1 MVNRTVLISGAG
13 IGGPALAFWMRR
25 YGFAPT
31 VVEVAPA
38 PRPGG
43 HAVDLRGAGR
53 EVVERMGLLD
63 MALAERVDERGFA
76 YVDGRGRWTA
86 KMPADLFDGE
96 GLVAEIEIMRG
107 NLARILYDAIR
118 DGTECLFDD
127 RITGLTEDGDG
138 VTVAFASGTVRRFDI
153 VVGADGLHSGVRRLA
168 FGPEQEFVRHLG
180 GYMAYF
186 TVPDPG
192 NLDHWFLMH
201 GAPGGLVAGIRPENG
216 GTAKAMLS
224 FPPRSWITTG
234 ATCVPSRRSCA
245 PSSVERDGWC
255 HRFSPP
261 CPAPRTSTST
271 RSARSTWD
279 GGTGG
284 GRCCSVTPL
293 LGDAG
298 YCGSPLA
305 GLGTAMALV
314 GAYVLAGELSA
325 TPDDH
330 EAAFARYQNEMR
342 AYVKQCQTL
351 PPGGVKGFAPN
362 SALMIRMRNRSMRM
376 MTRWPMRTLMAKQFQ
391 KADAIALIDY
401 GGDLSTTELIRTAEQ

>member
-13 IGGPALAFWMRR
+13 IGGPALAFWLRR
-25 YGFAPT
+25 HGFAPT
-31 VVEVAPA
+31 VVEVAAA

-63 MALAERVDERGFA
+63 TVRAERVDERGFA
-76 YVDGRGRWTA
+76 YADGRGRWTA
-86 KMPADLFDGE
+86 RMPADLFDGE
-96 GLVAEIEIMRG
+96 GMVAEIEIMRG
-107 NLARILYDAIR
+107 NLTRILYDATR
-118 DGTECLFDD
+118 DGIEYLFNDQ
-127 RITGLTEDGDG
+127 IAGLTEDGDG
-138 VTVAFASGTVRRFDI
+138 VKVTFASGTVRRFDI

-216 GTAKAMLS
+216 GTAKAMLRAK
-224 FPPRSWITTG
+224 FTG
-234 ATCVPSRRSCA
+234 VGWLVPQILAAMPGAGDFYFDSLSQVHLGQWYR
-245 PSSVERDGWC
+245 G
-255 HRFSPP
+255 
-261 CPAPRTSTST
+261 RT
-271 RSARSTWD
+271 
-279 GGTGG
+279 
-284 GRCCSVTPL
+284 VL

-314 GAYVLAGELSA
+314 AAYVLAGELSA

-330 EAAFARYQNEMR
+330 EAAFARYQDEVR
-342 AYVKQCQTL
+342 DYVKQCQTL

-362 SALMIRMRNRSMRM
+362 SALMIRMRNLSMTM
-376 MTRWPMRTLMAKQFQ
+376 MTRWPMRALIARQFQ
-391 KADAIALIDY
+391 KADAITLKDY
-401 GGDLSTTELIRTAEQ
+401 

>member
-1 MVNRTVLISGAG
+1 MVDRTVLISGAG
-13 IGGPALAFWMRR
+13 IGGPALAFWLRR
-25 YGFAPT
+25 HGFVPT

-63 MALAERVDERGFA
+63 TVRAERVDERGLA
-76 YVDGRGRWTA
+76 YVDSRGRQTA
-86 KMPADLFDGE
+86 RMPADLFDGE
-96 GLVAEIEIMRG
+96 GIVAEIEIMRG
-107 NLARILYDAIR
+107 NLTRILYAATR
-118 DGTECLFDD
+118 DGTEYLFDD
-127 RITGLTEDGDG
+127 RIAGLTEDGNG
-138 VTVAFASGTVRRFDI
+138 VTATFASGTVRRFDI

-168 FGPEQEFVRHLG
+168 FGPEREFVRHLG

-224 FPPRSWITTG
+224 FT
-234 ATCVPSRRSCA
+234 
-245 PSSVERDGWC
+245 
-255 HRFSPP
+255 SPP
-261 CPAPRTSTST
+261 LDHDRRDVPRQQEIL
-271 RSARSTWD
+271 RAKF
-279 GGTGG
+279 TGVG
-284 GRCCSVTPL
+284 WLVPQILAAMPGAGDFYCDSLSQVHIGQWYRGRTVL

-314 GAYVLAGELSA
+314 AAYVLAGELSA

-330 EAAFARYQNEMR
+330 EAAFARYQDEMR

-362 SALMIRMRNRSMRM
+362 SALMIRMRDLSMGM
-376 MTRWPMRTLMAKQFQ
+376 MTRWPVRALFAKQFQ
-391 KADAIALIDY
+391 KADAITLKDY
-401 GGDLSTTELIRTAEQ
+401 

>member
-1 MVNRTVLISGAG
+1 MVHRTVLISGAG
-13 IGGPALAFWMRR
+13 IGGPALAFWLRR
-25 YGFAPT
+25 QGFAPT

-63 MALAERVDERGFA
+63 AIRAERVDERGFA

-96 GLVAEIEIMRG
+96 GMVAEIEIMRG
-107 NLARILYDAIR
+107 TLARILHDATR
-118 DGTECLFDD
+118 DGTEYLFND
-127 RITGLTEDGDG
+127 RITDLTEDGDG
-138 VTVAFASGTVRRFDI
+138 VEVTFASGVARRFDI

-186 TVPDPG
+186 TVPNPG

-224 FPPRSWITTG
+224 FTSAPLDYDRRDRVAQQEILHARFTG
-234 ATCVPSRRSCA
+234 VGWLVPQILAAMPDAGDFYFDSLSQVHLA
-245 PSSVERDGWC
+245 QW
-255 HRFSPP
+255 HRG
-261 CPAPRTSTST
+261 RT
-271 RSARSTWD
+271 
-279 GGTGG
+279 
-284 GRCCSVTPL
+284 VL

-298 YCGSPLA
+298 YCGSPLS

-314 GAYVLAGELSA
+314 AAYVLAGELSA

-330 EAAFARYQNEMR
+330 TAAFARYQDEMR
-342 AYVKQCQTL
+342 GYVKQCQTL
-351 PPGGVKGFAPN
+351 PPGGLKSFAPN
-362 SALMIRMRNRSMRM
+362 SAPMIRMRDLSMNM
-376 MTRWPMRTLMAKQFQ
+376 MTRWPMRPLIAKQFQ
-391 KADAIALIDY
+391 KADAITLKDY
-401 GGDLSTTELIRTAEQ
+401 PMMIH

>member
-1 MVNRTVLISGAG
+1 MANQTVLISGAG
-13 IGGPALAFWMRR
+13 IGGPALAFWLRR

-63 MALAERVDERGFA
+63 AVRAERVDERGFA
-76 YVDGRGRWTA
+76 YVDGRGRRTA
-86 KMPADLFDGE
+86 RMPADLFDGE
-96 GLVAEIEIMRG
+96 GMVAEIEIMRG
-107 NLARILYDAIR
+107 NLTRILYDATR
-118 DGTECLFDD
+118 DGIEYLFQD
-127 RITGLTEDGDG
+127 RITELTEDGDG
-138 VTVAFASGTVRRFDI
+138 VKVTFASGTVRRFDI
-153 VVGADGLHSGVRRLA
+153 VVGADGLHSGIRRLA

-201 GAPGGLVAGIRPENG
+201 GAPESGGM
-216 GTAKAMLS
+216 AKAMLS
-224 FPPRSWITTG
+224 FTSPPLDYDRRDVLAQQQILRARFTG
-234 ATCVPSRRSCA
+234 AGWLVPRMLAAMPGAGDFYFDSLSQVHMGQWYR
-245 PSSVERDGWC
+245 G
-255 HRFSPP
+255 
-261 CPAPRTSTST
+261 RT
-271 RSARSTWD
+271 
-279 GGTGG
+279 
-284 GRCCSVTPL
+284 VL

-325 TPDDH
+325 TPNDH
-330 EAAFARYQNEMR
+330 EAAFARHQDELR
-342 AYVKQCQTL
+342 DYVKQCQTL

-362 SALMIRMRNRSMRM
+362 SALMIRMRNLSMTM
-376 MTRWPMRTLMAKQFQ
+376 MTRWPMRALIARQFQ
-391 KADAIALIDY
+391 KADAITLKDY
-401 GGDLSTTELIRTAEQ
+401 

>member
-13 IGGPALAFWMRR
+13 IGGPALAFWLRR
-25 YGFAPT
+25 HGFAPT
-31 VVEVAPA
+31 VVEVASA
-38 PRPGG
+38 LRPGG

-63 MALAERVDERGFA
+63 TVRAERVDERGFA

-86 KMPADLFDGE
+86 RMPADLFDGE
-96 GLVAEIEIMRG
+96 GIVAEIEIMRG
-107 NLARILYDAIR
+107 NLSRILYDATR
-118 DGTECLFDD
+118 DGTEYLFDD
-127 RITGLTEDGDG
+127 QIIGIAEDGDG
-138 VTVAFASGTVRRFDI
+138 VKVTFASGTVRRFDL

-168 FGPEQEFVRHLG
+168 FGPERDLVRHLG

-201 GAPGGLVAGIRPENG
+201 CAPGGLVAGIRPENG

-224 FPPRSWITTG
+224 FT
-234 ATCVPSRRSCA
+234 
-245 PSSVERDGWC
+245 
-255 HRFSPP
+255 SPP
-261 CPAPRTSTST
+261 LDYDRRDVLAQKEILRTKFTGVGWLAPQMLAAMPGADDFYFDSLSQVRMGQWYRGRT
-271 RSARSTWD
+271 
-279 GGTGG
+279 
-284 GRCCSVTPL
+284 VL

-298 YCGSPLA
+298 YCGSPLV

-314 GAYVLAGELSA
+314 AAYVLAGELSA

-330 EAAFARYQNEMR
+330 EAAFTRYQSEMG

-351 PPGGVKGFAPN
+351 PPGGMKGFAPN
-362 SALMIRMRNRSMRM
+362 SALMIRMRNLSMRM
-376 MTRWPMRTLMAKQFQ
+376 MTRWPMRAVIAKQFQ
-391 KADAIALIDY
+391 KADAITLKDY
-401 GGDLSTTELIRTAEQ
+401 

>member
-13 IGGPALAFWMRR
+13 IGGPALAFWLWRH
-25 YGFAPT
+25 GFAPT
-31 VVEVAPA
+31 VVEVAAA

-53 EVVERMGLLD
+53 EVVERMGLLGTVR
-63 MALAERVDERGFA
+63 AKRVDERGFA
-76 YVDGRGRWTA
+76 YVDPRGRWTA
-86 KMPADLFDGE
+86 RMPADLFDGE
-96 GLVAEIEIMRG
+96 GMVA
-107 NLARILYDAIR
+107 
-118 DGTECLFDD
+118 
-127 RITGLTEDGDG
+127 EDGDG
-138 VTVAFASGTVRRFDI
+138 VKVTFASGTVRRFDI

-224 FPPRSWITTG
+224 FT
-234 ATCVPSRRSCA
+234 
-245 PSSVERDGWC
+245 
-255 HRFSPP
+255 SPP
-261 CPAPRTSTST
+261 LDYDRRDVLAQQEILRAKFTGVGWLVPQILAAMPGAGDFYFDSLSQVHLGQWYRGRT
-271 RSARSTWD
+271 
-279 GGTGG
+279 
-284 GRCCSVTPL
+284 VL

-305 GLGTAMALV
+305 GFGTAMALV
-314 GAYVLAGELSA
+314 AAYVLAGELSA

-330 EAAFARYQNEMR
+330 EAAFARYQDEMR
-342 AYVKQCQTL
+342 DYVKQCQTL

-362 SALMIRMRNRSMRM
+362 NALTIRMRNLSMTM
-376 MTRWPMRTLMAKQFQ
+376 MTRWPMRALIARQFQ
-391 KADAIALIDY
+391 KADAITLKHY
-401 GGDLSTTELIRTAEQ
+401 

>member
-13 IGGPALAFWMRR
+13 IGGPALAFWLRR
-25 YGFAPT
+25 HGFAPT

-53 EVVERMGLLD
+53 EVVQRMGLLE
-63 MALAERVDERGFA
+63 AVRAERVDERGFA
-76 YVDGRGRWTA
+76 YVNGRGRWTA
-86 KMPADLFDGE
+86 RMPADLFDGA
-96 GLVAEIEIMRG
+96 GMVAEIEIMRG
-107 NLARILYDAIR
+107 NLSRILCDATR
-118 DGTECLFDD
+118 DAAEYLFDD
-127 RITGLTEDGDG
+127 RITGLAEEGDG
-138 VTVAFASGTVRRFDI
+138 VKVTFASGAVRRFDL
-153 VVGADGLHSGVRRLA
+153 VVGADGLHSGVRRLV

-192 NLDHWFLMH
+192 HLDHWFLMH

-224 FPPRSWITTG
+224 FTSPALDYDRRDVPAQKEILRARFTG
-234 ATCVPSRRSCA
+234 VGWLVPQMLAAMPAASDFYFDSLSQVHLDQWYRR
-245 PSSVERDGWC
+245 
-255 HRFSPP
+255 
-261 CPAPRTSTST
+261 RT
-271 RSARSTWD
+271 
-279 GGTGG
+279 
-284 GRCCSVTPL
+284 VL

-314 GAYVLAGELSA
+314 AAYVLAGELSA
-325 TPDDH
+325 SPDDH
-330 EAAFARYQNEMR
+330 EAAFARYQDEMR

-351 PPGGVKGFAPN
+351 PPGGVKGFAPG
-362 SALMIRMRNRSMRM
+362 SAPMIWMRNLSMTM
-376 MTRWPMRTLMAKQFQ
+376 MTRWPVRALVAKQFQ
-391 KADAIALIDY
+391 KADAITLKDY
-401 GGDLSTTELIRTAEQ
+401 